1 MCLVA
6 LPGSSLEGRGI
17 DSFFEQLIWNSQKE
31 IEIVGQTHVL
41 EEVNKILL

>member
-1 MCLVA
+1 VT
-6 LPGSSLEGRGI
+6 LPGYSLDGRGI
-17 DSFFEQLIWNSQKE
+17 DGVFEQLIWNSQKE